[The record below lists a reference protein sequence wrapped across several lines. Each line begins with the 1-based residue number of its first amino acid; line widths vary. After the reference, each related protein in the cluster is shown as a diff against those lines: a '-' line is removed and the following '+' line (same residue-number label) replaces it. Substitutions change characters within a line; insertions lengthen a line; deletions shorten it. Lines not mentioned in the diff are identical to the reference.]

1 MKLAILVVGKTVA
14 PFLKEGID
22 VYLKRLPHYIPTEYI
37 TIQDLKQ
44 TKKLS
49 IEQIKK
55 AEGELILKQSEK
67 VDLLILMD
75 ERGKQFTSKKLALH
89 LQQKMNAG
97 TRTLGIVIGGAYG
110 FSEDV
115 YAKAQEKWSLSN
127 LTFSHQMVRLFLLE
141 QLYRSFTI
149 LKGEPYHHE

>member
-1 MKLAILVVGKTVA
+1 MKLAVVVVGKTVA
-14 PFLKEGID
+14 PFLKEGIAI
-22 VYLKRLPHYIPTEYI
+22 YLKRLPHYIPVEYN
-37 TIQDLKQ
+37 TIPDLKK

-49 IEQIKK
+49 IDQIKK
-55 AEGELILKQSEK
+55 AEGELILKQTEK
-67 VDLLILMD
+67 IDLLILMD
-75 ERGKQFTSKKLALH
+75 EKGKHFTSKKLANH

-110 FSEDV
+110 FSEEV
-115 YAKAQEKWSLSN
+115 YLKAQEKWSLSN

-141 QLYRSFTI
+141 QLYRAFTI